1 MCKVK
6 NSSTGTPLLSFASC
20 ISIVNRCIFWIFHL
34 LPSFTC
40 RSSCPGCLMQ
50 IQDIAR
56 PSIERSI
63 QSSLPHDW
71 EAFLVPEKLWII
83 LSNPVTLPIPDQRH
97 NYVRFNHSPDRET
110 IEEYRYHPTNLFNC
124 GIYLPTS
131 LKLLEIWLY
140 QQYWSYLNPNY

>member
-1 MCKVK
+1 
-6 NSSTGTPLLSFASC
+6 
-20 ISIVNRCIFWIFHL
+20 
-34 LPSFTC
+34 
-40 RSSCPGCLMQ
+40 MQ

-131 LKLLEIWLY
+131 LKLLEI
-140 QQYWSYLNPNY
+140 